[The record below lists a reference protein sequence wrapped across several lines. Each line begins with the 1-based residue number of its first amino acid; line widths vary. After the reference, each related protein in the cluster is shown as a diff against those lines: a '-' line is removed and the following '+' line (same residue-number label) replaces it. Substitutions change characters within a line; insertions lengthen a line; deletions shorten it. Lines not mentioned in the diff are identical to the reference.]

1 MARFCYVA
9 NYVVKQSNLSLTSLA
24 VVAYE
29 RLLVVQFVFINL
41 LNVPVLLKISSRIF
55 LKTKGR

>member
-1 MARFCYVA
+1 MARLCYVA